1 MGKRNVKKNV
11 NQDTTKTFLEMPV
24 VNLKAAGIDVGSRS
38 FFVCVGQGPS
48 DVREFGVF
56 TCDLHD
62 IANYLRDL
70 GYETVAMESTGFY
83 WKQLFVLLQ
92 DYGLD
97 VILVNARHIKN
108 VKGRKTDVVDSR
120 WIQLLHSLGLL
131 SASFQPDIATQELR
145 TYARQRQYLIEQ
157 SAQQVLRMNKNLTL
171 MNLQLKSVLRDL
183 TGLTGISIV
192 ESILRGVRDP
202 IQLSTLVHP
211 NCHRPKEDF
220 VKALQGN
227 FREEYLF
234 ELQQCYDSYKHIQK
248 QIHECDIKIA
258 LLLEQTAVPKTD
270 EFNSVYKAPK
280 KIKFKNCPPS
290 TIAKNVFKLTGGIE
304 LLNVPGV
311 NTGTILTLVS
321 EIGLDLSKFKTAKH
335 FCSWLGLVPNN
346 KITGG
351 RVVSSHTEKK
361 KNRVALAFRDAA
373 NAVERI
379 VTDNPLKAFLK
390 RTASKKSRVVAIT
403 ATARKIATI
412 IWVMITRKI
421 QYQNHLT
428 APDQTLLRSKKIR
441 ICRRIMQEFNIQSN
455 EVTFT

>member
-1 MGKRNVKKNV
+1 M
-11 NQDTTKTFLEMPV
+11 
-24 VNLKAAGIDVGSRS
+24 NLKAAGIDVGSRS

-56 TCDLHD
+56 TCDLHN
-62 IANYLRDL
+62 IANYLKDL

-157 SAQQVLRMNKNLTL
+157 SAQQVLRTNKNLTL

-192 ESILRGVRDP
+192 ESILRGTRDP
-202 IQLSTLVHP
+202 IQLATLAHP

-227 FREEYLF
+227 FPEEYLF

-258 LLLEQTAVPKTD
+258 LLLEET
-270 EFNSVYKAPK
+270 NSRA
-280 KIKFKNCPPS
+280 
-290 TIAKNVFKLTGGIE
+290 
-304 LLNVPGV
+304 
-311 NTGTILTLVS
+311 
-321 EIGLDLSKFKTAKH
+321 
-335 FCSWLGLVPNN
+335 
-346 KITGG
+346 
-351 RVVSSHTEKK
+351 
-361 KNRVALAFRDAA
+361 
-373 NAVERI
+373 
-379 VTDNPLKAFLK
+379 
-390 RTASKKSRVVAIT
+390 
-403 ATARKIATI
+403 
-412 IWVMITRKI
+412 
-421 QYQNHLT
+421 
-428 APDQTLLRSKKIR
+428 
-441 ICRRIMQEFNIQSN
+441 
-455 EVTFT
+455 